1 MESGELTF
9 LNITGAFL
17 PGAASKRM
25 RAHVTRANF
34 AKRRQRLADGET
46 ETGQNAKKKQRKK
59 RQKTT
64 ASVTESTESRSLVE
78 FGTSSI
84 DAAGFRDLQNLL
96 FIEGSCRARTLS
108 EATWFNLIIS
118 DPALTQATLAV
129 AISQWSPD
137 SSWQTKA
144 DEHSCI
150 AVTLIKQRITSTI
163 ASQPDGVLGAVMT
176 MAFGAALA
184 RDAIVWEVH
193 AEGLAQI
200 IKERE
205 KKSPLGLPTWF
216 LDLIVEDSINGV
228 FGFPRGWHPSVTDA
242 LTGYHDHR
250 IPELSEICRS
260 VIRLRKVIA
269 SHHRQPLHDTMVAT
283 EIEEPLARLHY
294 ETRALRD
301 TGTPHVDAAARAIEI
316 ALYVLWPSQTSAH
329 LTLLAGQLKK
339 AICRFP
345 IRRCAY
351 MDFTSYQL
359 MIGAIAAG
367 EGSPVRTWFVE
378 KVTEAV
384 RWTQNRGWVEPL
396 SVLEW
401 GLERGEDDDLAER
414 FRALWREIQNGEAMP
429 HAKGSIG
436 CW

>member
-1 MESGELTF
+1 M
-9 LNITGAFL
+9 
-17 PGAASKRM
+17 
-25 RAHVTRANF
+25 
-34 AKRRQRLADGET
+34 QRSSDKE
-46 ETGQNAKKKQRKK
+46 

-64 ASVTESTESRSLVE
+64 ASVTESTESKSLVA
-78 FGTSSI
+78 FGSSSI
-84 DAAGFRDLQNLL
+84 DAVAFCDLQNLL

-118 DPALTQATLAV
+118 EPALTQATLVV
-129 AISQWSPD
+129 AISQWSPE

-144 DEHSCI
+144 DEHSCT

-163 ASQPDGVLGAVMT
+163 ASQPDGILGAVMT

-184 RDAIVWEVH
+184 RDAVVWGIHV
-193 AEGLAQI
+193 EGLAQI
-200 IKERE
+200 IRERE
-205 KKSPLGLPTWF
+205 KKSPLGLPPWLF
-216 LDLIVEDSINGV
+216 DLIVEDSINGV

-242 LTGYHDHR
+242 LDNYCDHR
-250 IPELSEICRS
+250 ISELSEIS
-260 VIRLRKVIA
+260 KNVIQLRKVIA
-269 SHHRQPLHDTMVAT
+269 SHHRQPLHDSLVAT

-294 ETRALRD
+294 ETRALRSV
-301 TGTPHVDAAARAIEI
+301 GNVHVEAAARAIEL
-316 ALYVLWPSQTSAH
+316 ALYLLWPSQTSAH
-329 LTLLAGQLKK
+329 LTLLAGQLKE

-359 MIGAIAAG
+359 MIGAVPAG
-367 EGSPVRTWFVE
+367 KKSSVRTWFVD

-384 RWTQNRGWVEPL
+384 RWTQKRGWAEPL

-401 GLERGEDDDLAER
+401 GLEHGEVDDLADR
-414 FRALWREIQNGEAMP
+414 FRALWKEIQDGNAMP
-429 HAKGSIG
+429 DAKGSIE